1 MPCRS
6 TEINI
11 TKSSINAVTLSYASP
26 KRMRGVAEDL
36 SIADII
42 LYNWLKKYT
51 VAGSKTTIATF
62 EEKLKALQL
71 KNVELEIER
80 DI

>member
-26 KRMRGVAEDL
+26 KRMRGVVEDL

-51 VAGSKTTIATF
+51 VEESKTTIATF
-62 EEKLKALQL
+62 EE
-71 KNVELEIER
+71 
-80 DI
+80 